1 MVMWWVE
8 YFLTEDLQLFSFS
21 IKAGWMDEPPQP
33 KHMMH
38 SRNPPSRWSETIKIP
53 AHGAQR
59 PELGKENPRA
69 GC

>member
-33 KHMMH
+33 KHDALQK
-38 SRNPPSRWSETIKIP
+38 PSQQME
-53 AHGAQR
+53 
-59 PELGKENPRA
+59 
-69 GC
+69 